1 MMYAA
6 HASDHVRKDAPM
18 KDLARTAVAALAI
31 AAVGLGAIDPVRSES
46 QLAVVPIPA
55 PVAAKEGW
63 AQLADTKLFY
73 WDTGGDGLPIVLLH
87 PATGSALIWGYQ
99 QPVFAMAGYRVIA
112 YSRRGYYNSAPFERD
127 RPGIG
132 SEDLRQLADVLGIRR
147 FHVVASAAG
156 GSIAADFALSYPDR
170 LLSLTNSSNSFGL
183 RDGAIARAQASIRP
197 KIWNDIPPD
206 VRELGPSYRALN
218 PDGVKQWIELE
229 HKALVGG
236 EARQM
241 LKNEMT
247 EAKLAQLK
255 VPTLLI
261 AGAADLI
268 TPPSISRMIAAKIP
282 GSELVVAPEAGH
294 SVYWEQPD
302 LFNRAVL
309 DFIGKHAK

>member
-1 MMYAA
+1 M
-6 HASDHVRKDAPM
+6 
-18 KDLARTAVAALAI
+18 LALTAVLPARSQTQMAI
-31 AAVGLGAIDPVRSES
+31 G
-46 QLAVVPIPA
+46 PIPA
-55 PVAAKEGW
+55 QVPATEGW
-63 AQLADTKLFY
+63 AQLPDTKLFY
-73 WDTGGDGLPIVLLH
+73 WDTGGDGPPIVLLH

-99 QPVFAMAGYRVIA
+99 QPVFAKAGYRVIA

-170 LLSLTNSSNSFGL
+170 LFSLTNSSNSLGL
-183 RDGAIARAQASIRP
+183 RDGAIAKTAASIRP

-218 PDGVKQWIELE
+218 PEGVKQWLALE
-229 HKALVGG
+229 HKALVAG

-241 LKNEMT
+241 LKNEIT
-247 EAKLAQLK
+247 EAKLGELK
-255 VPTLLI
+255 MPTLLI

-268 TPPSISRMIAAKIP
+268 TPASISRMIAAKIP
-282 GSELVVAPEAGH
+282 GSELVIAPEAGH
-294 SVYWEQPD
+294 SVYWEDPD

-309 DFIGKHAK
+309 DFIGKHAR

>member
-1 MMYAA
+1 
-6 HASDHVRKDAPM
+6 
-18 KDLARTAVAALAI
+18 
-31 AAVGLGAIDPVRSES
+31 
-46 QLAVVPIPA
+46 
-55 PVAAKEGW
+55 
-63 AQLADTKLFY
+63 
-73 WDTGGDGLPIVLLH
+73 
-87 PATGSALIWGYQ
+87 
-99 QPVFAMAGYRVIA
+99 VI
-112 YSRRGYYNSAPFERD
+112 
-127 RPGIG
+127 
-132 SEDLRQLADVLGIRR
+132 
-147 FHVVASAAG
+147 ASAAG

-183 RDGAIARAQASIRP
+183 RAGPIAEAAAAIRP

-218 PDGVKQWIELE
+218 PDGVKRWIALE
-229 HKALVGG
+229 HKALVAG

-247 EAKLAQLK
+247 EAKLAELK
-255 VPTLLI
+255 MPTLLI

-282 GSELVVAPEAGH
+282 DSQLVVAAEAGH
-294 SVYWEQPD
+294 SVYWEEPD

>member
-1 MMYAA
+1 
-6 HASDHVRKDAPM
+6 M
-18 KDLARTAVAALAI
+18 KELMRTAVAALIVAAAGSWAI
-31 AAVGLGAIDPVRSES
+31 ERASS
-46 QLAVVPIPA
+46 QTPIAVVPLPA
-55 PVAAKEGW
+55 QGAATEGW

-73 WDTGGDGLPIVLLH
+73 RDTGGDGPPIVLLH

-99 QPVFAMAGYRVIA
+99 RPVFAKAGYRVIA
-112 YSRRGYYNSAPFERD
+112 YSRRGYYNSAPLERD
-127 RPGIG
+127 KPSFG
-132 SEDLRQLADVLGIRR
+132 SEDLRQLVDVLGIRR

-183 RDGAIARAQASIRP
+183 RAGPIAEAAASIRP
-197 KIWNDIPPD
+197 KMWNDIPPD

-218 PDGVKQWIELE
+218 PDGVKQWIGLE
-229 HKALVGG
+229 HKALVAG

-247 EAKLAQLK
+247 EAKLAELK
-255 VPTLLI
+255 MPTLLI

-282 GSELVVAPEAGH
+282 GSQLVVASEAGH
-294 SVYWEQPD
+294 SVYWEEPD